1 MAEESL
7 FQRQFNYMAD
17 LKNNPAMEGIMSA
30 FGSAPEAVSAIAD
43 MKDRTVPANIGDA
56 LIQQGINII
65 PNIAIGAEKTA
76 DALKNLLES
85 DSSLVRG
92 LKDGTILEQDLLDS
106 GYDFRGLD
114 LVDILGPNFGD
125 SSIQNLTLPDGT
137 PAFDKVGPGQS
148 NIFDPTGE
156 GLFKDQNEE
165 IQYLLDNADEAANFG
180 YLDVTQFD
188 VEQEEKREAAAKKFR
203 LQEEELV
210 NSQGGLGSMTVAESD
225 KIKKESIELT
235 QKDAEAGFM
244 AAMDDFFE
252 GARGTGPEMPKK
264 RTIEQY
270 KEAFSEATG
279 IDVSGK
285 VDKKAFLM
293 SIGLGLLQN
302 KAGKNFDISKIA
314 EETGRVI
321 EEALPA
327 LEKAK
332 ESARQGALAGGKFAL
347 QTESADKAVRAA
359 AEEKMLNRDRYWV
372 FKKGTADKPFEG
384 FDVGQFESLNKYE
397 LDKLMKDPKFQEQF
411 DFISYEDR
419 FEILKAKVEAE
430 NIDYGDQWSND
441 LKQVSLIG
449 GLATDLPPA
458 LQVAAVAEDSNFKGK
473 STSKY
478 KLQEGEEGVKRRL
491 VDFQKEIIKNEEV
504 LSELIKNIQEGISIP
519 EQFIGKVKQ
528 IGISFGL
535 DLDTSSTAAAQKEL
549 ANVAIDNVL
558 AILKESGRTIS
569 EGERKRAE
577 QRVGEVKMSLYG
589 SDPKLVLKQVEY
601 VYNMVVGN
609 AQKKLDTAV
618 SGFEENFG
626 FEIIPSNPSNSKQS
640 PITKTE
646 LNEFNT
652 MYGTDFTMETFPK
665 D

>member
-397 LDKLMKDPKFQEQF
+397 LDKLMKDPKFQEQY
-411 DFISYEDR
+411 DFVSSADR
-419 FEILKAKVEAE
+419 MSVLEKRAEGLDLGDEWGNFERI
-430 NIDYGDQWSND
+430 
-441 LKQVSLIG
+441 SLIG
-449 GLATDLPPA
+449 GKADEMPPELQILAAPA
-458 LQVAAVAEDSNFKGK
+458 DANYGGTASAGFKLAEKPETVMNRFMGYQQSINSGSAKMEKLLEKLNTGVTIPKQFLSSANQILVSFGIGETSNI
-473 STSKY
+473 T
-478 KLQEGEEGVKRRL
+478 EAKRL
-491 VDFQKEIIKNEEV
+491 
-504 LSELIKNIQEGISIP
+504 LKNI
-519 EQFIGKVKQ
+519 
-528 IGISFGL
+528 
-535 DLDTSSTAAAQKEL
+535 
-549 ANVAIDNVL
+549 AIDEAT
-558 AILKESGRTIS
+558 AILKESGKTLS
-569 EGERKRAE
+569 DNDRKLVA
-577 QRVGEVKMSLYG
+577 QRVGAISWG
-589 SDPKLVLKQVEY
+589 SADLQEIKNQLEDIYDLTVLKPQR
-601 VYNMVVGN
+601 N
-609 AQKKLDTAV
+609 LDTAV
-618 SGFEENFG
+618 SWLEQNAGIKFG
-626 FEIIPSNPSNSKQS
+626 GGSSGAP
-640 PITKTE
+640 TKAE
-646 LNEFNT
+646 VDAMNKV
-652 MYGTDFTMETFPK
+652 YGTSYTLDDFK
-665 D
+665 

>member
-397 LDKLMKDPKFQEQF
+397 LDNL
-411 DFISYEDR
+411 
-419 FEILKAKVEAE
+419 
-430 NIDYGDQWSND
+430 
-441 LKQVSLIG
+441 
-449 GLATDLPPA
+449 
-458 LQVAAVAEDSNFKGK
+458 
-473 STSKY
+473 
-478 KLQEGEEGVKRRL
+478 
-491 VDFQKEIIKNEEV
+491 
-504 LSELIKNIQEGISIP
+504 
-519 EQFIGKVKQ
+519 
-528 IGISFGL
+528 
-535 DLDTSSTAAAQKEL
+535 
-549 ANVAIDNVL
+549 
-558 AILKESGRTIS
+558 
-569 EGERKRAE
+569 
-577 QRVGEVKMSLYG
+577 
-589 SDPKLVLKQVEY
+589 
-601 VYNMVVGN
+601 
-609 AQKKLDTAV
+609 
-618 SGFEENFG
+618 
-626 FEIIPSNPSNSKQS
+626 
-640 PITKTE
+640 
-646 LNEFNT
+646 
-652 MYGTDFTMETFPK
+652 
-665 D
+665 